1 MFVCVCVCIC
11 PVFVFRTAG
20 KVISVCGAYIC
31 LWIKKVA
38 LGKDFNQP
46 AVLKLLL

>member
-20 KVISVCGAYIC
+20 KVISVCGAYIMFVDKKS
-31 LWIKKVA
+31 WIV
-38 LGKDFNQP
+38 F
-46 AVLKLLL
+46 